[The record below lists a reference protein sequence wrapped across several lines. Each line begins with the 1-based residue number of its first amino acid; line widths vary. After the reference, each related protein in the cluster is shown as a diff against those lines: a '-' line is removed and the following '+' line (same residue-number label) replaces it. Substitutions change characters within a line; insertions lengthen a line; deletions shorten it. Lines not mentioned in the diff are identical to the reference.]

1 MKFLNV
7 LQSFKLNLA
16 DGIRDFEA
24 GLQEV
29 EDDIAEHWYVKANTE
44 VVTAKQAKALQSNT
58 DDDDQAKADADA
70 KAKADA
76 DAKAKADADAKAEAD
91 AKAKADADAK
101 AKA

>member
-29 EDDIAEHWYVKANTE
+29 EDEIAEHWYVKANTE
-44 VVTAKQAKALQSNT
+44 ELTAKQAKALQVGT
-58 DDDDQAKADADA
+58 GDDDQAKADANA
-70 KAKADA
+70 KAKA
-76 DAKAKADADAKAEAD
+76 
-91 AKAKADADAK
+91 
-101 AKA
+101 

>member
-29 EDDIAEHWYVKANTE
+29 EDEIAEHWYVKANTE
-44 VVTAKQAKALQSNT
+44 TVTAKQAKAIQAASTTQATDAAADTSTQADTATTTTTTTTANT
-58 DDDDQAKADADA
+58 ETVTDATGA
-70 KAKADA
+70 
-76 DAKAKADADAKAEAD
+76 
-91 AKAKADADAK
+91 
-101 AKA
+101 

>member
-7 LQSFKLNLA
+7 LQAFKLNLA

-44 VVTAKQAKALQSNT
+44 VVTAKQAKAI
-58 DDDDQAKADADA
+58 QAASTEAQASDSAEGDTAADSSANASSDA
-70 KAKADA
+70 APAKPVNLG
-76 DAKAKADADAKAEAD
+76 
-91 AKAKADADAK
+91 
-101 AKA
+101 

>member
-29 EDDIAEHWYVKANTE
+29 EDEIAEHWYVKANTE
-44 VVTAKQAKALQSNT
+44 TVTAKQAKAIQAASTTQAADTAAETSAQPDTASSTAANT
-58 DDDDQAKADADA
+58 ETVTDATGA
-70 KAKADA
+70 
-76 DAKAKADADAKAEAD
+76 
-91 AKAKADADAK
+91 
-101 AKA
+101 

>member
-7 LQSFKLNLA
+7 LQAFKLNLA

-44 VVTAKQAKALQSNT
+44 VVTAKQAKAIRAASKT
-58 DDDDQAKADADA
+58 DDLPEGTDAAASDSTNVTDGAAATTDGQANTEVVTADTVSL
-70 KAKADA
+70 
-76 DAKAKADADAKAEAD
+76 E
-91 AKAKADADAK
+91 
-101 AKA
+101 

>member
-29 EDDIAEHWYVKANTE
+29 EDEIAEHWYVKANTE
-44 VVTAKQAKALQSNT
+44 TVTAKQAKAIQAASTTQAADTAAETSAQTDTASSTAANT
-58 DDDDQAKADADA
+58 ETVTDATGA
-70 KAKADA
+70 
-76 DAKAKADADAKAEAD
+76 
-91 AKAKADADAK
+91 
-101 AKA
+101 